1 MIVRPSI
8 QPSSPS
14 RCTKAAVH
22 GPQPEASAPRNPIAG
37 SLREGCARAT
47 SSNPPAPQPR
57 RAMISRLFND
67 RIGPLMVSDAS
78 EDIESARTRQEGVG
92 TIFAFLFPRRLA
104 LLEVIAGH
112 IH

>member
-22 GPQPEASAPRNPIAG
+22 GLQPEASAPRNPMAG
-37 SLREGCARAT
+37 SLRDGCAYAT

-67 RIGPLMVSDAS
+67 RIGPLTVSDGLGGYR
-78 EDIESARTRQEGVG
+78 IG
-92 TIFAFLFPRRLA
+92 TDPSGGCRNDLCLP
-104 LLEVIAGH
+104 VSQQ
-112 IH
+112 